1 MTIMTIIIYN
11 MHYISKISGA
21 WMEMNTYLLFLFTN
35 IQDPSILSHQ
45 LLFLMSE
52 ALSLEM
58 ISIENQIQG
67 QSHIHLSVD
76 IYLISNILYSL
87 SLTSIFS
94 LSSFLWLNM
103 IEMSWMIMSIYFHII
118 IRRFSFIISQDH
130 GLLTMEELSFIEVH
144 HYMLII

>member
-1 MTIMTIIIYN
+1 
-11 MHYISKISGA
+11 
-21 WMEMNTYLLFLFTN
+21 MEMNTYLLFLFTN
-35 IQDPSILSHQ
+35 IRDPSILSHQ

-94 LSSFLWLNM
+94 LSSFLRLNIFFM
-103 IEMSWMIMSIYFHII
+103 IETS
-118 IRRFSFIISQDH
+118 
-130 GLLTMEELSFIEVH
+130 
-144 HYMLII
+144 

>member
-1 MTIMTIIIYN
+1 

-21 WMEMNTYLLFLFTN
+21 WMEMNTYLLFLFTD
-35 IQDPSILSHQ
+35 IRDPSILSRQ
-45 LLFLMSE
+45 LLFLMSK

-67 QSHIHLSVD
+67 RSHIHLSVD

-94 LSSFLWLNM
+94 LSSFLRLNIFFM
-103 IEMSWMIMSIYFHII
+103 IETSWMIMSIYFHII
-118 IRRFSFIISQDH
+118 IHWFSFIISQDH
-130 GLLTMEELSFIEVH
+130 DGQLTMEELSFIEVH
-144 HYMLII
+144 HYMSII

>member
-1 MTIMTIIIYN
+1 
-11 MHYISKISGA
+11 
-21 WMEMNTYLLFLFTN
+21 MEMNTYLLFLFTN

-67 QSHIHLSVD
+67 RLHIHLSVD

-94 LSSFLWLNM
+94 LSSFLQLNIFFM
-103 IEMSWMIMSIYFHII
+103 IEMS
-118 IRRFSFIISQDH
+118 
-130 GLLTMEELSFIEVH
+130 
-144 HYMLII
+144 